1 MELKVVQA
9 SRWARLRAIR
19 ALYRLYRNNSKPYR
33 VDFYVIQE
41 LYRKFQGFK
50 PEGPVSFKVELTKDE
65 VSLVEAA
72 LSCDPAN
79 LLKSLGEKKL
89 ESLKVS

>member
-1 MELKVVQA
+1 
-9 SRWARLRAIR
+9 
-19 ALYRLYRNNSKPYR
+19 
-33 VDFYVIQE
+33 
-41 LYRKFQGFK
+41 
-50 PEGPVSFKVELTKDE
+50 VELTKDE